1 MNSFKP
7 ECNKD
12 LFCTWNLARCFE
24 GYKSIKRKKKKK
36 VHLGGLKRNSGTW
49 TPFKTN

>member
-1 MNSFKP
+1 MNSFKL

-12 LFCTWNLARCFE
+12 LFCTWNLAGCFE
-24 GYKSIKRKKKKK
+24 GYKSIKRKKKK
-36 VHLGGLKRNSGTW
+36 VHLGGLKRNSGAG